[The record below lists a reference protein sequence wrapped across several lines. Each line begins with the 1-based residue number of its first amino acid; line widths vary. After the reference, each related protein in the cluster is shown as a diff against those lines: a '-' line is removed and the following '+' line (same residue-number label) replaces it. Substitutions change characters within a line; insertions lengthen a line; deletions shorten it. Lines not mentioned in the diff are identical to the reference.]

1 MDKKRVFGE
10 LELAIFRLFEGGE
23 RLTVRGVLDKLQG
36 KDKYTTVMTVMTRM
50 ADKRVLLRERV
61 GQQYEYWVN
70 ESDSAP
76 QSSLLEK
83 LKDKLFG
90 GKSVSMV
97 SYLIESSDMSEK
109 DLEEMEQLIQ
119 KLKEARKDG

>member
-36 KDKYTTVMTVMTRM
+36 KDKYTTVMTVLTRM